1 MIAVDDL
8 PMSEVNE
15 PVYRII
21 LSRYP
26 QVDLFER
33 VSNSED
39 WDVLYTV
46 ESLTNPRLR
55 DEVGDIRLVP
65 PEDRVYGDGASWI
78 MAAFTHPPVDGR
90 GGRFNRDFGIYYCAA
105 DESVAIA
112 ESSFHRA
119 RFLRES
125 RIEQTTQ
132 DMRVLRAQLTTSL
145 HDVRQLTGQR
155 IYHPDD
161 YGEAQQL
168 GYALRDAKSHGV
180 HYQHSPHLL
189 RPPDEHATRPPRT
202 SLARCR
208 RRENRRYCAIPA
220 SAINRT
226 CPGIQKRRC
235 PPQHLDRWTC
245 HRPRH
250 TAPIEDRLLPEPYRV
265 PLCAR
270 HRLYALDDKHCRM
283 DRALPHRR
291 TRPRDQLVQERDH
304 RAPWLRVRPC
314 DHRSRRTSAARHT
327 QRRPHH
333 STHPSRPIPDRGKR
347 LVHTAVEAPVRA
359 RGDDQKWP
367 PVQLLIRPRHRP
379 RHYSPVTQRHRHLA
393 QG

>member
-180 HYQHSPHLL
+180 HYQSV
-189 RPPDEHATRPPRT
+189 RVQGQ
-202 SLARCR
+202 
-208 RRENRRYCAIPA
+208 YY
-220 SAINRT
+220 
-226 CPGIQKRRC
+226 GVM
-235 PPQHLDRWTC
+235 
-245 HRPRH
+245 RPRALSDAIH
-250 TAPIEDRLLPEPYRV
+250 WRYLRYHYDQGAIVKVV
-265 PLCAR
+265 PL
-270 HRLYALDDKHCRM
+270 DGS
-283 DRALPHRR
+283 DRSL
-291 TRPRDQLVQERDH
+291 
-304 RAPWLRVRPC
+304 
-314 DHRSRRTSAARHT
+314 
-327 QRRPHH
+327 
-333 STHPSRPIPDRGKR
+333 
-347 LVHTAVEAPVRA
+347 
-359 RGDDQKWP
+359 
-367 PVQLLIRPRHRP
+367 
-379 RHYSPVTQRHRHLA
+379 
-393 QG
+393 

>member
-39 WDVLYTV
+39 WDVLYAV

-132 DMRVLRAQLTTSL
+132 DMRVLRAQLTSSL

-180 HYQHSPHLL
+180 HYQSV
-189 RPPDEHATRPPRT
+189 RVQGQ
-202 SLARCR
+202 C
-208 RRENRRYCAIPA
+208 Y
-220 SAINRT
+220 
-226 CPGIQKRRC
+226 GVM
-235 PPQHLDRWTC
+235 
-245 HRPRH
+245 RPRALSDAIH
-250 TAPIEDRLLPEPYRV
+250 WRYLRYHYDQGAIVKVEPLDGSDRSL
-265 PLCAR
+265 
-270 HRLYALDDKHCRM
+270 
-283 DRALPHRR
+283 
-291 TRPRDQLVQERDH
+291 
-304 RAPWLRVRPC
+304 
-314 DHRSRRTSAARHT
+314 
-327 QRRPHH
+327 
-333 STHPSRPIPDRGKR
+333 
-347 LVHTAVEAPVRA
+347 
-359 RGDDQKWP
+359 
-367 PVQLLIRPRHRP
+367 
-379 RHYSPVTQRHRHLA
+379 
-393 QG
+393 

>member
-1 MIAVDDL
+1 VIAVDDL

-168 GYALRDAKSHGV
+168 GYTLRDVKSYGV
-180 HYQHSPHLL
+180 HYQSV
-189 RPPDEHATRPPRT
+189 RAQGE
-202 SLARCR
+202 C
-208 RRENRRYCAIPA
+208 Y
-220 SAINRT
+220 
-226 CPGIQKRRC
+226 GVM
-235 PPQHLDRWTC
+235 
-245 HRPRH
+245 RPRALSDAIH
-250 TAPIEDRLLPEPYRV
+250 WRYLRYHYDQGAIVKVEPLDGSDRSL
-265 PLCAR
+265 
-270 HRLYALDDKHCRM
+270 
-283 DRALPHRR
+283 
-291 TRPRDQLVQERDH
+291 
-304 RAPWLRVRPC
+304 
-314 DHRSRRTSAARHT
+314 
-327 QRRPHH
+327 
-333 STHPSRPIPDRGKR
+333 
-347 LVHTAVEAPVRA
+347 
-359 RGDDQKWP
+359 
-367 PVQLLIRPRHRP
+367 
-379 RHYSPVTQRHRHLA
+379 
-393 QG
+393 

>member
-8 PMSEVNE
+8 SMSEVNE

-33 VSNSED
+33 VSNPED
-39 WDVLYTV
+39 WDVLYAV

-78 MAAFTHPPVDGR
+78 MAAFTHPPIDGR

-119 RFLRES
+119 RFLKES
-125 RIEQTTQ
+125 KIGQTTQ

-145 HDVRQLTGQR
+145 HDVRQVTGQR

-168 GYALRDAKSHGV
+168 GYTLRDAKSYGV
-180 HYQHSPHLL
+180 HYQSV
-189 RPPDEHATRPPRT
+189 RAQGE
-202 SLARCR
+202 C
-208 RRENRRYCAIPA
+208 Y
-220 SAINRT
+220 
-226 CPGIQKRRC
+226 GVM
-235 PPQHLDRWTC
+235 
-245 HRPRH
+245 RPRALSDAIH
-250 TAPIEDRLLPEPYRV
+250 WRYLRYHYDQGAIVKVEPLGGSDRSL
-265 PLCAR
+265 
-270 HRLYALDDKHCRM
+270 
-283 DRALPHRR
+283 
-291 TRPRDQLVQERDH
+291 
-304 RAPWLRVRPC
+304 
-314 DHRSRRTSAARHT
+314 
-327 QRRPHH
+327 
-333 STHPSRPIPDRGKR
+333 
-347 LVHTAVEAPVRA
+347 
-359 RGDDQKWP
+359 
-367 PVQLLIRPRHRP
+367 
-379 RHYSPVTQRHRHLA
+379 
-393 QG
+393 